1 MLHARCR
8 IMGKGTYRCTLKD
21 SDGDII
27 FYLFD
32 ERRGKDHFDRKR
44 CEQDGSRHHLIVF
57 SQSEDRM
64 TIDARI
70 GSHNYHR
77 AIDAGHGTEHGVELL
92 HDALRHPSDLW
103 GWHSFLERRDVIAL
117 LASHCEKGISALQG
131 TLNTDDATRYVL
143 QLLLLDHLVH
153 RGHLCG
159 RGPFQAVPG
168 RSSHDA
174 VPWSEQVARLIG
186 LMAYPPHEAEAEM
199 VPPLGP
205 SILLGGAAPSTN
217 IPDPFFYSAG
227 DWSFFPLP
235 VSRGELDVHVIAH
248 VAEAILDQ
256 ESRKTCGCFFT
267 PQPLVTHMCWRTI
280 VPCVVSMAN
289 GASATSYH
297 GADEGLR
304 SGDPAWLDAFTHAL
318 RNVRIVDPSCGNGHF
333 LVEALSTLVRLHE
346 ALVDVHPQAAKD
358 IDAPWHF
365 IEHCICGVDISAMLV
380 DMTRLRLRMK
390 ALCSTGELRDVGD
403 RCHVGNGLL
412 GTIRQD
418 EDGRTSPS
426 HTTYAGDGS
435 VQGSMP
441 HEWTKWHADVFSKR
455 GGFDVVIGN
464 PPYGKV
470 KNLDLPRTEKRA
482 ISHIYRER
490 FPTLKGNIEYSRLFL
505 ALSIELLREG
515 GHCSLVVP
523 SMVWGDSDT
532 HELRTH
538 YVRHVLSEVYH
549 FPYETTRT
557 IFGGAVLFEVSVFVG
572 RLCSNNM
579 DGTITF
585 FPSISVPEIFSM
597 RSIMGIDTTI
607 NNILSSSHLA
617 RLPLPV
623 GGQGGHDIL
632 SYMSSFPRL
641 SEMNMEIF
649 VGKVDETL
657 DREHLSAVPTEE
669 LLIAANHI
677 KDWHVELDGL
687 GSKRWVIRGEDVRAR
702 RLRHPIAGATTVGE
716 LMDGSPKIV
725 GRQMAHRGEK
735 KKLHFSL
742 HYGHEL
748 LTNGVRVIVL
758 PDASR
763 DDYAFLLAVL
773 NSCVANWVFSAY
785 SLTFNVKPYELQD
798 LPLPLP
804 ESYERTVIRTLV
816 EHVLLAYEL
825 ECDKKMRDFFVL
837 LLDVVMT
844 ELFCLRR
851 FVSDATYANYGST
864 IIPLVANHLDQL
876 PFATIMERSRSYGAI
891 RSMTRSKLVETHAAM
906 YDDME
911 LRNAVLRVLAHPWAK
926 MFFQH
931 HDRRARPFP

>member
-1 MLHARCR
+1 
-8 IMGKGTYRCTLKD
+8 
-21 SDGDII
+21 
-27 FYLFD
+27 
-32 ERRGKDHFDRKR
+32 
-44 CEQDGSRHHLIVF
+44 
-57 SQSEDRM
+57 
-64 TIDARI
+64 
-70 GSHNYHR
+70 
-77 AIDAGHGTEHGVELL
+77 
-92 HDALRHPSDLW
+92 
-103 GWHSFLERRDVIAL
+103 
-117 LASHCEKGISALQG
+117 
-131 TLNTDDATRYVL
+131 
-143 QLLLLDHLVH
+143 
-153 RGHLCG
+153 
-159 RGPFQAVPG
+159 
-168 RSSHDA
+168 
-174 VPWSEQVARLIG
+174 
-186 LMAYPPHEAEAEM
+186 
-199 VPPLGP
+199 
-205 SILLGGAAPSTN
+205 
-217 IPDPFFYSAG
+217 
-227 DWSFFPLP
+227 
-235 VSRGELDVHVIAH
+235 
-248 VAEAILDQ
+248 
-256 ESRKTCGCFFT
+256 
-267 PQPLVTHMCWRTI
+267 
-280 VPCVVSMAN
+280 MAN
-289 GASATSYH
+289 EASATSYR

-304 SGDPAWLDAFTHAL
+304 SGDPAWLDAFTHTL

-380 DMTRLRLRMK
+380 DMARLRLRMK
-390 ALCSTGELRDVGD
+390 ALYSTGELRDVGD
-403 RCHVGNGLL
+403 RCHVGNGVL

-418 EDGRTSPS
+418 EDGRTAPS

-441 HEWTKWHADVFSKR
+441 HEWAKWHADVFSKR

-470 KNLDLPRTEKRA
+470 KNLDLPRTEKQA
-482 ISHIYRER
+482 ISRIYRER
-490 FPTLKGNIEYSRLFL
+490 FPTLKGNIEHSRLFL
-505 ALSIELLREG
+505 ALSMDLLREG

-585 FPSISVPEIFSM
+585 FPSISVPEIFSL

-623 GGQGGHDIL
+623 RGQGGHDIL
-632 SYMSSFPRL
+632 SHMSSFPRL

-748 LTNGVRVIVL
+748 LTNGVRVIML

-773 NSCVANWVFSAY
+773 NSSVANWVFSAY

-798 LPLPLP
+798 LPLPTP
-804 ESYERTVIRTLV
+804 SREEKSIIRMLV
-816 EHVLLAYEL
+816 EHVLLAFEL
-825 ECDKKMRDFFVL
+825 ECGTQARDFLASV
-837 LLDVVMT
+837 LDVVMA
-844 ELFCLRR
+844 ELYLLHR
-851 FVSDATYANYGST
+851 FISDTTYAYPRSILIPLIARYVRGLPFTTIMGST
-864 IIPLVANHLDQL
+864 HH
-876 PFATIMERSRSYGAI
+876 SRSLRNSA
-891 RSMTRSKLVETHAAM
+891 RSQLVETYATMHA
-906 YDDME
+906 DME
-911 LRNAVLRVLAHPWAK
+911 LRDAALRVLTHPWAQK
-926 MFFQH
+926 VFH
-931 HDRRARPFP
+931 HYDRRARPFP